1 MNGVECTSSLVRGTT
16 NVALSVVGHAYFR
29 VSALFSLVI
38 RASAHLLSD
47 FGIVGLLHLLHAH
60 GARGRI
66 ETVKDW
72 PNIMKHRCPRTFAQA
87 SDIEIRKESKI

>member
-1 MNGVECTSSLVRGTT
+1 MDGVGWTGRVVRGAT
-16 NVALSVVGHAYFR
+16 NVALSVVGHAYLR

-60 GARGRI
+60 GARGHI
-66 ETVKDW
+66 ETVRYYTLMERVD
-72 PNIMKHRCPRTFAQA
+72 T
-87 SDIEIRKESKI
+87 SKL

>member
-1 MNGVECTSSLVRGTT
+1 MDGVGWTGRVVRGAT

-38 RASAHLLSD
+38 RAGAHLLSD
-47 FGIVGLLHLLHAH
+47 FGVVGLLHLLHAH
-60 GARGRI
+60 GARGPI
-66 ETVKDW
+66 ETVKEW
-72 PNIMKHRCPRTFAQA
+72 PNLVQHSGNGTFAQA